1 MRFQQFFLLA
11 VTSLLLAGCL
21 WMAADTVLQQ
31 SFDSFHREQVQRE
44 RRDLVRHLPARPTL
58 DQLKTALDQYR
69 FGRNGYAFLSQ
80 AEGRDLFHT
89 EREMV
94 YKSLWVLADKEELKG
109 FLSSHPAGDSGVL
122 GTGPARRYVSF
133 APVPE
138 TTWLLGVVLPVEDNA
153 ALLMRARLGL
163 WGGCF
168 AVALAAL
175 LVAAFLAPW
184 LARPWIQLADYAT
197 RRASGEPAERPDLG
211 LKEQWAIAEAIDTLA
226 ERPAPAEPEGDLQP
240 LTGLPGP
247 TTLQRALFDRI
258 DAGQPFAA
266 GLVDLSYFGSF
277 ARRYGIERGDMV
289 IKQLALLLQNALGEH
304 TNQDHLLVHLEADQ
318 FAFVCE
324 TDKVE
329 SLCRTIVER
338 FEREIQDFYKPDD
351 RKRGQ
356 ITGKN
361 RAGDFEQVPL
371 MRIHLAIATNLKRPL
386 IHPVQIGAIFQ
397 EIRAYLKTQPQSG
410 FLIDRREADRPGA
423 EEPET
428 AVAATETPDP
438 ASSQSGNG

>member
-11 VTSLLLAGCL
+11 VTSLLLSGCL

-31 SFDSFHREQVQRE
+31 SFDDFHREQVQRE
-44 RRDLVRHLPARPTL
+44 LKDLLKRLPPKPTTE
-58 DQLKTALDQYR
+58 QLKFHLADFRL
-69 FGRNGYAFLSQ
+69 GRNGYAFISQ
-80 AEGRDLFHT
+80 PGGKDLFHT
-89 EREMV
+89 ESSLL
-94 YKSLWVLADKEELKG
+94 YKHLWVVADREELAAFVDG
-109 FLSSHPAGDSGVL
+109 QPAGTTALV

-133 APVPE
+133 GPVPE
-138 TTWLLGVVLPVEDNA
+138 TLWLIGVVMPVEEDEG
-153 ALLMRARLGL
+153 LLMRARLGL
-163 WGGCF
+163 WAACF

-175 LVAAFLAPW
+175 LVSAFMAPW
-184 LARPWIQLADYAT
+184 LARPWVELADFAR
-197 RRASGEPAERPDLG
+197 RRAAGESVEPPDLS
-211 LKEQWAIAEAIDTLA
+211 LSEQFSLAESVEALA
-226 ERPAPAEPEGDLQP
+226 ERPLPEPERDLQP

-247 TTLQRALFDRI
+247 PTLHRALFDKI
-258 DAGQPFAA
+258 DSGRPFAA

-304 TNQDHLLVHLEADQ
+304 TYHDHLLVHLEADQ
-318 FAFVCE
+318 FAFVCDP
-324 TDKVE
+324 DKVE
-329 SLCRTIVER
+329 PLCQTVLER
-338 FEREIQDFYKPDD
+338 FEREIQDFYKPED

-371 MRIHLAIATNLKRPL
+371 MRVHVAVATNLKRPL

-410 FLIDRREADRPGA
+410 FLVDRREADRPGA
-423 EEPET
+423 EEEP
-428 AVAATETPDP
+428 ATEPPDP
-438 ASSQSGNG
+438 ASSQSDTA